1 MKGTEIAREIEQR
14 QDASLCFIRWFR
26 KENDFVD
33 YELTE
38 RFLRDANV
46 EKEYAGY
53 ELLNI
58 EQMWQRVKNLDPKH
72 LHRETRTRGGEVIVW
87 ERPEVEG
94 PGRTQTCPFIPD
106 SLMTIFNVLTRGNIV
121 DA

>member
-1 MKGTEIAREIEQR
+1 MNGSEIAREIAQR
-14 QDASLCFIRWFR
+14 QNDSLCFIRWFR

-38 RFLRDANV
+38 RFLRTASV

-53 ELLNI
+53 ELLDM
-58 EQMWQRVKNLDPKH
+58 EQMWAHVKNLAPKH
-72 LHRETRTRGGEVIVW
+72 LHRESRTRGGEVIVW
-87 ERPEVEG
+87 ERPEVQGSE
-94 PGRTQTCPFIPD
+94 RTQTCPFIPD
-106 SLMTIFNVLTRGNIV
+106 SLMTIFNVLTKGNVV